1 MKSVFYERLLL
12 LNRCLEQ
19 VSEILEQFRQDKLIH
34 PVYADDRQ
42 RTIEDLRADLSYVVT
57 GLIHQREL
65 EACVADVR
73 TQKENK
79 MESRRDDQ
87 NREPQ

>member
-73 TQKENK
+73 TQKVSKPNATG
-79 MESRRDDQ
+79 DDSSQ
-87 NREPQ
+87 P